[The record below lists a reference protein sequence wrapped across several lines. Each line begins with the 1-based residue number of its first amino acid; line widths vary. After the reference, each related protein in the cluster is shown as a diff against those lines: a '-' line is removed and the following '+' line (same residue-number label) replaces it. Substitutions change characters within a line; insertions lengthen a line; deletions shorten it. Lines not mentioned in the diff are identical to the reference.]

1 MLERFTQEQPPAT
14 PLAPPAG
21 STDVNMDLSG
31 ALHAVL
37 PNSRTVVLQGQAHAG
52 FRTHPSWWQ
61 LRSSSSYGY
70 NVGDALGRG
79 VQRDGPMPTY
89 SGCHPPAAIP
99 SADDSRPRRG
109 ARVGEAR
116 GALLAVAVAGRT
128 ALSASSCVGQC

>member
-14 PLAPPAG
+14 PLAPSAG
-21 STDVNMDLSG
+21 SIDVNMDLSG

-70 NVGDALGRG
+70 NVGDALGRE
-79 VQRDGPMPTY
+79 
-89 SGCHPPAAIP
+89 C
-99 SADDSRPRRG
+99 RG
-109 ARVGEAR
+109 MVPCR
-116 GALLAVAVAGRT
+116 RT
-128 ALSASSCVGQC
+128 AIAIHWQPSRVRMSRVHAVGHVSGRPGERSGRWRWQGGQP